1 MDDSKTYVIDRV
13 LSHGMLTDWQL
24 IKAYYGRMP
33 SGEVALNQRYLDRP
47 PCISALPISTNH
59 SPISDATITHSRT
72 RDTGIIE
79 GADGGTRTC
88 RAFSGRRY
96 FAGLAMGHRKSID
109 LDLFTHQP
117 FDAETTLETLRQTY
131 QVQPLTVTNTICI
144 TVIDG
149 IKVDFVHFRYPFA
162 FPLIEKEGVRLADKR
177 DIAPMKLDAVT
188 KRGSKKDFYDMYY
201 LFEEF
206 APQQI
211 LDWYG

>member
-1 MDDSKTYVIDRV
+1 MTLR
-13 LSHGMLTDWQL
+13 W
-24 IKAYYGRMP
+24 
-33 SGEVALNQRYLDRP
+33 
-47 PCISALPISTNH
+47 PCK
-59 SPISDATITHSRT
+59 
-72 RDTGIIE
+72 
-79 GADGGTRTC
+79 
-88 RAFSGRRY
+88 F
-96 FAGLAMGHRKSID
+96 GHRKSID

-162 FPLIEKEGVRLADKR
+162 FPLIEIEGVRLADKR

-188 KRGSKKDFYDMYY
+188 KRGSKKDFDDMYY

-211 LDWYG
+211 LDWYGQMFRHFTSFHVIRSLTYFEDAETTETPFVFDQKLTWDKVKKRLVEVVKKNF